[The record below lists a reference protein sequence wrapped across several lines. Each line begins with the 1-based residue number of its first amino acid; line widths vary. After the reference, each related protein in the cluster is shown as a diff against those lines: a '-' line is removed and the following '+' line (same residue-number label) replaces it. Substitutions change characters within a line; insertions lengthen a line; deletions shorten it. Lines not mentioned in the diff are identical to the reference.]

1 MKKIVRLKPSFRWQ
15 LLILFLFTG
24 IRLIGQGS
32 INDNYINTDQ
42 NEPTVQAGAGN
53 PEQTENL
60 DSFTK
65 QGLSFLFNSNG
76 ACLRLTVCTP
86 QILRFEFS
94 KDGIF
99 KTSVIDISKKDWQPS
114 AASFIEYENRLEI
127 MTGMACVIISKK
139 PFQIKIIDISS
150 GKAMLDDKGP
160 GVFTWSDNWIKK
172 SFIQNDNQ
180 HFFGLGMHDTGG
192 LELEHKVYQTKY
204 PASGSSYVPFF
215 FSTKGYGIYV
225 NTFRVM
231 EYDFANALSFK
242 IPDNTLDYYFILGP
256 DVKDIVSRFTVIT
269 GRSPMPPKWF
279 LGFFLSKYGNEN
291 ATFEEMTEI
300 QSRMR
305 RDDYPID
312 VFVFD
317 YGWRGNDYLGSPKWK
332 IANHFEL
339 LEHMKRLNLKY
350 QLHYA
355 CYAPDFPDLPV
366 FENKIPDIT
375 APGAGELLWQR
386 WFRQRVDEGM
396 GLILLDGAL
405 TWPHIWIKS
414 EKTRFYNGLTIND
427 MASYYQYLLSEMLYM
442 KATQFNGKR
451 TFVQVPCSNNAGL
464 QKYALVWSGDIGTS
478 ETSMSY
484 AIKGFLSMGLCGD
497 PYFSHDLGGFMS
509 RPTSNAYIRW
519 VAELGAFC
527 PVMRTHGHGGRE
539 PWLFSDTAQNI
550 FRQYDKLRYRLMPY
564 NYTYSWEAHTKGYP
578 IARPMVWQYQDH
590 PEYFQDRD
598 ELYLWG
604 DYLLVHPVS
613 KFEDT
618 QVNIFIPP
626 GKWFDYWTGETFEG
640 PQKIICKSPL
650 EKLPLF
656 VKAGAIIPMASE
668 MSYTGEKPWSP
679 LILAIYPGKEPG
691 HFTLFED
698 DGISFQCDQGNYAL
712 TDFSCVT
719 GKNNLLI
726 NLGETKGDFEGML
739 KERSYCLQIHN
750 CELPEAIYLNGEK
763 VLKIL
768 DEALLK
774 NASDGWYY
782 DKEKKIITV
791 NLNKLKSGV
800 VEISGKLLP

>member
-1 MKKIVRLKPSFRWQ
+1 
-15 LLILFLFTG
+15 
-24 IRLIGQGS
+24 
-32 INDNYINTDQ
+32 
-42 NEPTVQAGAGN
+42 
-53 PEQTENL
+53 
-60 DSFTK
+60 
-65 QGLSFLFNSNG
+65 
-76 ACLRLTVCTP
+76 
-86 QILRFEFS
+86 
-94 KDGIF
+94 
-99 KTSVIDISKKDWQPS
+99 
-114 AASFIEYENRLEI
+114 
-127 MTGMACVIISKK
+127 
-139 PFQIKIIDISS
+139 
-150 GKAMLDDKGP
+150 
-160 GVFTWSDNWIKK
+160 
-172 SFIQNDNQ
+172 
-180 HFFGLGMHDTGG
+180 
-192 LELEHKVYQTKY
+192 
-204 PASGSSYVPFF
+204 
-215 FSTKGYGIYV
+215 
-225 NTFRVM
+225 M
-231 EYDFANALSFK
+231 EYDFANPLSFK

-256 DVKDIVSRFTVIT
+256 DVKDIVNRFTRIT

-339 LEHMKRLNLKY
+339 LEHMKSLNLKY

-427 MASYYQYLLSEMLYM
+427 MATYYQYLLSEILYM

-550 FRQYDKLRYRLMPY
+550 FRQHDKLRYRLMPY

-578 IARPMVWQYQDH
+578 IARPHGVAI
-590 PEYFQDRD
+590 P
-598 ELYLWG
+598 G
-604 DYLLVHPVS
+604 S
-613 KFEDT
+613 T
-618 QVNIFIPP
+618 GIF
-626 GKWFDYWTGETFEG
+626 
-640 PQKIICKSPL
+640 
-650 EKLPLF
+650 
-656 VKAGAIIPMASE
+656 
-668 MSYTGEKPWSP
+668 
-679 LILAIYPGKEPG
+679 
-691 HFTLFED
+691 
-698 DGISFQCDQGNYAL
+698 
-712 TDFSCVT
+712 
-719 GKNNLLI
+719 
-726 NLGETKGDFEGML
+726 
-739 KERSYCLQIHN
+739 
-750 CELPEAIYLNGEK
+750 
-763 VLKIL
+763 
-768 DEALLK
+768 
-774 NASDGWYY
+774 
-782 DKEKKIITV
+782 
-791 NLNKLKSGV
+791 SG
-800 VEISGKLLP
+800 